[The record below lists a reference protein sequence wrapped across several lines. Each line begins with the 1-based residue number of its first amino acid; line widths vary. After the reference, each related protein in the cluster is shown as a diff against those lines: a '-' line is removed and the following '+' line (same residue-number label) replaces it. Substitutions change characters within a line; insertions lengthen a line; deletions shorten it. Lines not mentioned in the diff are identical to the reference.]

1 MFEKEDRRGKKRDL
15 AIDRKYLVPKKDP
28 KQKQL

>member
-1 MFEKEDRRGKKRDL
+1 MFEKEDRRKKRDL
-15 AIDRKYLVPKKDP
+15 AIDSKYLVPKKDP